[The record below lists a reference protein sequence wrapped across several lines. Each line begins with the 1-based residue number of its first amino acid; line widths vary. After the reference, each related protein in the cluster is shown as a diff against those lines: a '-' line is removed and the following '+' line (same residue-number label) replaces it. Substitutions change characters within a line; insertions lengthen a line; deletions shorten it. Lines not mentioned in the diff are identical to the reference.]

1 MCTDSIRV
9 IVLVDGGLQFENV
22 NVQQLDDDENE
33 KEPNEGGSASSS
45 SSYSSLSE
53 FVSDLISSRI
63 VGDMP
68 PAGVLSL
75 LLFSLLS
82 THIYA
87 F

>member
-1 MCTDSIRV
+1 MRV

-53 FVSDLISSRI
+53 FVSDLISSNI
-63 VGDMP
+63 AGDMP
-68 PAGVLSL
+68 PAGVLSPL
-75 LLFSLLS
+75 FSSQLNTHYMLFSL
-82 THIYA
+82 
-87 F
+87 